1 MARKRMIDPALWL
14 SEDFSKLSI
23 MARLVWIGLISQADD
38 EGRGRANPVYIKS
51 TLFAYDE
58 DMGLSKITK
67 ALNEIM
73 NVMSISVYEVDGK
86 RYYQLDN
93 WDKFQTINRPT
104 PSQIPPKNGASKDIH
119 GTLTEHSLNTH
130 GTLTN
135 NSLPNININ
144 IKEKERNNTL
154 INKSVKKESAHP
166 TKEDVIAYAKIRD
179 RLDLA
184 IKFWEYYEA
193 GGWKDVT
200 GATVK
205 NWKQKFLT
213 WCNKQPKPNNSV
225 IQQQEYTNEDFNGI
239 FDKFNEMEV

>member
-23 MARLVWIGLISQADD
+23 MARLIWIGLISQADD

-73 NVMSISVYEVDGK
+73 SVMSISVYEVDGK
-86 RYYQLDN
+86 RYYQLEN

-119 GTLTEHSLNTH
+119 GTLTEYSLNAH
-130 GTLTN
+130 GVLTN
-135 NSLPNININ
+135 NSLPNRKEIEIEE
-144 IKEKERNNTL
+144 EKERNPL
-154 INKSVKKESAHP
+154 KGVKKESTHP
-166 TKEDVIAYAKIRD
+166 TKDDVIAYAKSRD

-184 IKFWEYYEA
+184 VKFWEYYEA
-193 GGWKDVT
+193 GNWKDVT

-225 IQQQEYTNEDFNGI
+225 IIQETYTKDE
-239 FDKFNEMEV
+239 FDGVFDEFKEMEV